1 MWISHTG
8 LELTPGISVSPKNQQ
23 HCDSG
28 DFICDCAVNV
38 MSVCGLK
45 SLMGKLVKD
54 RSLKDNIYSGGISAA
69 ESL

>member
-1 MWISHTG
+1 MDFTHRS
-8 LELTPGISVSPKNQQ
+8 ELTPGVSVSPKSQQ

-28 DFICDCAVNV
+28 DFICDCAVGV

-45 SLMGKLVKD
+45 SLVGKLVQDKY
-54 RSLKDNIYSGGISAA
+54 LMDNIYSGGISAA